1 METTIRLDRRIEERL
16 EKLIDRT
23 GWSFDSCLL
32 HLIEEGMSDLED
44 YFMAADALDR
54 VQAGAEK
61 TYSDAEI
68 REELGLAD

>member
-23 GWSFDSCLL
+23 GWSADSCLL
-32 HLIEEGMSDLED
+32 HMIEEGMSDLED

-54 VQAGAEK
+54 VRAGAEK